1 MATRHPLTLKE
12 VPPCPF
18 TLRKSLTLRKL
29 GKHSS
34 AIPQDRLEAVRPAV
48 EKLGGRMVS
57 AWFAFGDYD
66 VVAVTE
72 MPSNVA
78 AAAISIAFAAGGACK
93 SVKTTPLLTAAEV
106 VEALK
111 AAGTC
116 GYRPVTTAAAATGN

>member
-1 MATRHPLTLKE
+1 MPLYLAQVAYTQEAWQAL
-12 VPPCPF
+12 V
-18 TLRKSLTLRKL
+18 RN
-29 GKHSS
+29 
-34 AIPQDRLEAVRPAV
+34 PQDRLEAVRPAV

-111 AAGTC
+111 AAGTS